1 MEIDFATGLI
11 WFTAFLIST
20 TVHEAMH
27 AFVAWKGGD
36 PTAYHGGQVSLSP
49 VPHIMREPI
58 GLLVVPLLTA
68 FTQGWAMGWASAPYD
83 PRWAER
89 YPRRAAVMAAAGPA
103 GNFLIAVAAFMLLKM
118 GLAVGWFVPPD
129 TANLQTLVEVSSGG
143 PSFVTTALSVL
154 LVLNVFVGLFNLL
167 PVPPLDGFAVI
178 RIVLP
183 EHHAAS
189 LRALESNA
197 MMSML
202 GLVVAW
208 QIFPAFTDPL
218 FSMLLTMVHPGLSYS

>member
-11 WFTAFLIST
+11 WFTAFLFST

-103 GNFLIAVAAFMLLKM
+103 GNFLIAFVAFMLLKI

-129 TANLQTLVEVSSGG
+129 TANLQTLVEVAGGG

-167 PVPPLDGFAVI
+167 PVPPLDGFAVF
-178 RIVLP
+178 RIFLP
-183 EHHAAS
+183 DHHAARVRS
-189 LRALESNA
+189 LESNA

-218 FSMLLTMVHPGLSYS
+218 FSILLRMLHPGLSYS